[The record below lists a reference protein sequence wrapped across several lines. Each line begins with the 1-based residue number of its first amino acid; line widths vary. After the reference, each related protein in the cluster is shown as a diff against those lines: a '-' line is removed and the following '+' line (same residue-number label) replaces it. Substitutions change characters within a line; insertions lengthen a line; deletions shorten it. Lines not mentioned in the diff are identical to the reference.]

1 LNAAAVKAREEFTA
15 AMDDD
20 FNTAGA
26 LGHFFDLVKAI
37 NQGRAAGAT
46 QDALEPAQETLIE
59 LTGVLGLRL
68 QKEPEAVSAEVGP
81 FIELL
86 LKVREE
92 LRDQEQYELA
102 DSIRARLADLGVT
115 IEDSKGGTVWRL

>member
-1 LNAAAVKAREEFTA
+1 
-15 AMDDD
+15 
-20 FNTAGA
+20 
-26 LGHFFDLVKAI
+26 
-37 NQGRAAGAT
+37 
-46 QDALEPAQETLIE
+46 
-59 LTGVLGLRL
+59 LRL
-68 QKEPEAVSAEVGP
+68 QKEPEAASAEVGP